1 MLLNIIFF
9 EFMLF
14 FSYIF
19 FRFLA
24 KKFNFRMKD
33 KSFKKH
39 IVDIFD
45 LLIYGFIVYLFIFLK
60 TNGFYFDFEYLFAYL
75 CSLVLFGFLLEI
87 PGVAKPLPELKS
99 WNFNK
104 LIVISILLLLTYN
117 YAKELFVFNKRNI
130 GLLFYL
136 IITIIISLIMSY
148 KKNKFKTFHPHHWQ
162 IFWFISLI
170 IQPISFQTKILSAM
184 YLSFFAHGV
193 IAYSAASIIKDD

>member
-19 FRFLA
+19 FRILA
-24 KKFNFRMKD
+24 KKLNFRMKD
-33 KSFKKH
+33 KIIKKH
-39 IVDIFD
+39 IIDIFD
-45 LLIYGFIVYLFIFLK
+45 LLIYGFIVYLFVFLK
-60 TNGFYFDFEYLFAYL
+60 NNGSYFDSEYIFIYL
-75 CSLVLFGFLLEI
+75 ISLILFGFLLEI
-87 PGVAKPLPELKS
+87 PGVTKPLPQLKS

-104 LIVISILLLLTYN
+104 FIVISILFLISYHLGGELLVLD
-117 YAKELFVFNKRNI
+117 KINI
-130 GLLFYL
+130 GLLSYL
-136 IITIIISLIMSY
+136 ILTIIISLIMSY

-170 IQPISFQTKILSAM
+170 IQPISYSTKILSAM
-184 YLSFFAHGV
+184 YLSFFAHGI

>member
-1 MLLNIIFF
+1 
-9 EFMLF
+9 MLF
-14 FSYIF
+14 FSYFF
-19 FRFLA
+19 FRILA

-33 KSFKKH
+33 KPFKKH
-39 IVDIFD
+39 IIDIFD

-60 TNGFYFDFEYLFAYL
+60 NNGYYFDFEYVLIYLF
-75 CSLVLFGFLLEI
+75 SLILFGFLLEI
-87 PGVAKPLPELKS
+87 RGVAKPLPQLKS

-104 LIVISILLLLTYN
+104 IIVISGLFLLTY
-117 YAKELFVFNKRNI
+117 YFGKELFVLNKRNV
-130 GLLFYL
+130 GLLSYL
-136 IITIIISLIMSY
+136 IITIIISTVMSY

-170 IQPISFQTKILSAM
+170 ILPISYPTKILSAM